1 MHTLVSANELF
12 DAASVYPWMPGPA
25 ASVGVLA
32 LAICRRM
39 IRTWIRLIL
48 AVVVAVA
55 VGFGI
60 ALGVAWVVAGATEG
74 STNCACVVDIP
85 GIFR

>member
-1 MHTLVSANELF
+1 MSATELF

-25 ASVGVLA
+25 ASLGVLA
-32 LAICRRM
+32 LAVCRRM
-39 IRTWIRLIL
+39 IRTWIRLIF
-48 AVVVAVA
+48 AVIVAVA

-60 ALGVAWVVAGATEG
+60 TLAAAWVLAGATEG
-74 STNCACVVDIP
+74 NSNCACVVDIP